1 MTRKAIGLVLHWAAS
16 LAVNLVLRK
25 VLQKV
30 VGLEHYWDL
39 MRAPKMEV
47 GWVYYLAASLVL
59 SWELRKVL
67 LMAPRMEADLVCRWA
82 ASLVL
87 SWELRKVLLME
98 VHLVCC
104 LDWMRAARMAVG
116 SVYYLVKKKALR
128 KAAGLALH
136 LAEDWALSWD

>member
-1 MTRKAIGLVLHWAAS
+1 MQKVTRKAIGLVLHWAAS

-47 GWVYYLAASLVL
+47 GLA
-59 SWELRKVL
+59 
-67 LMAPRMEADLVCRWA
+67 P
-82 ASLVL
+82 
-87 SWELRKVLLME
+87 
-98 VHLVCC
+98 
-104 LDWMRAARMAVG
+104 
-116 SVYYLVKKKALR
+116 
-128 KAAGLALH
+128 H